1 MLLAHYI
8 KVTSTGDDTATT
20 LPIVQKGDVQRRG
33 LKVQMG
39 QIISPLPL
47 AKVAAMAKRSDQ
59 YHCVGRV
66 TNKILNV
73 TGTNTQILDH
83 NAIAHKAVTEY

>member
-33 LKVQMG
+33 LKVQWVK
-39 QIISPLPL
+39 S
-47 AKVAAMAKRSDQ
+47 
-59 YHCVGRV
+59 
-66 TNKILNV
+66 
-73 TGTNTQILDH
+73 
-83 NAIAHKAVTEY
+83 